1 MSLLTLR
8 NILLAFGQAPLLEKA
23 NLVVEPRQ
31 RICVIGRNG
40 AGKSSLLKI
49 INREL
54 TPDSGEIVLADTV
67 RIAKLQQDLPKNLSG
82 SVYELVARGLGK
94 QGELLAQ
101 YHAVSELLATDTS
114 AAVLKRF
121 EKLQHELDSN
131 NAWQVQQQVDTVL
144 SKMGLDA
151 EQSVTGLSGGMM
163 RRVLLAQA
171 LVNDPDLL
179 LLDEPTNHLDI
190 ETIEWLEEF
199 LLSYKKT
206 IIFITH
212 DRSLLKKLAT
222 QIVEVDAGELQTWD
236 CNYEQYLER
245 KAAQLAAADKANKL
259 FDKRL
264 AEEERWIRKGIQARR
279 TRNEGRVRKLKEMRV
294 ERQERRAV
302 VGKVKLAQQNL
313 DYSGKVVFDV
323 EGLSYSLKGRPIIKD
338 LSIKILRGD
347 KIGIIGPNGCG
358 KSTLLKLLLGEL
370 QADSG
375 TVTEGTKLSVSY
387 FDQKRL
393 QLDETKTVQENI
405 SSSSDMVEING
416 KSQHIISY
424 LGDFLFT
431 PERARTPVKVLSGG
445 ERHRLLLAR
454 IFTKPCNVLI
464 LDEPTNDLDAETLEL
479 LEERLMEYEGTLL
492 MVSHDREFINNVVT
506 STLVFEGNGTLQ
518 EYVGDYNDYLRQRI
532 VRIPANHVAKPV
544 QKSAP
549 QPESQKTTNNQL
561 SSKAKKELANLP
573 SKIEKLESKIAAL
586 HQTMATTDF
595 YQQDSAIIEK
605 AQQSLAEHEADLA
618 AAFSRWEELDL

>member
-8 NILLAFGQAPLLEKA
+8 NISLAFGQAPLLDK
-23 NLVVEPRQ
+23 VVEPKQ
-31 RICVIGRNG
+31 RICIIGRNG

-49 INREL
+49 IHREL
-54 TPDSGEIVLADTV
+54 LPDAGEMVLADRV
-67 RIAKLQQDLPKNLSG
+67 RVAKLQQDLPQNLSG

-94 QGELLAQ
+94 QGELLAEF
-101 YHAVSELLATDTS
+101 HAVSELLATDTS
-114 AAVLKRF
+114 PAVFKKF
-121 EKLQHELDSN
+121 ERLQHELDSHD
-131 NAWQVQQQVDTVL
+131 AWQVQQQVDTVL
-144 SKMGLDA
+144 SKMGLDP

-222 QIVEVDAGELQTWD
+222 QIVEVDAGELQSWD

-245 KAAQLAAADKANKL
+245 KAIQLAAGERANKL

-279 TRNEGRVRKLKEMRV
+279 TRNEGRVRALKKMRV
-294 ERQERRAV
+294 ERQERRAAI
-302 VGKVKLAQQNL
+302 GKVKLAQQKI
-313 DYSGKVVFDV
+313 DYSGKLVFDV
-323 EGLSYSLKGRPIIKD
+323 EGVSYALESKPIIKD
-338 LSIKILRGD
+338 LNLKILRGD

-370 QADSG
+370 QPDSG
-375 TVTEGTKLSVSY
+375 TVLQGTNISISY
-387 FDQKRL
+387 FDQKRM
-393 QLDETKTVQENI
+393 QLDENKTVQENI

-416 KSQHIISY
+416 KSQHVISY

-479 LEERLMEYEGTLL
+479 LEERLMEFEGTLL

-506 STLVFEGNGTLQ
+506 STLVFEGDGRLQ
-518 EYVGDYNDYLRQRI
+518 EYVGDYNDYLRQRSEEPAE
-532 VRIPANHVAKPV
+532 VQVATKSQPANK
-544 QKSAP
+544 
-549 QPESQKTTNNQL
+549 
-561 SSKAKKELANLP
+561 P
-573 SKIEKLESKIAAL
+573 SKPSNKLSYKEQQDLAKLPGQIEKLETDIARL
-586 HQTMATTDF
+586 HETMAAPDF
-595 YQQDSAIIEK
+595 YKQDSADITL
-605 AQQSLAEHEADLA
+605 AQQLLAKYETELA
-618 AAFSRWEELDL
+618 TAFARWEQLDA

>member
-8 NILLAFGQAPLLEKA
+8 NILLAFGQAPLLEQA
-23 NLVVEPRQ
+23 NLVVEPKQ

-54 TPDSGEIVLADTV
+54 VPDSGEIVLADTV
-67 RIAKLQQDLPKNLSG
+67 RIAKLQQDLPQNLTG
-82 SVYELVARGLGK
+82 TVYELVARGLGK
-94 QGELLAQ
+94 QGELLAE
-101 YHAVSELLATDTS
+101 YHAVSEQLATDTS
-114 AAVLKRF
+114 AAIYKRF
-121 EKLQHELDSN
+121 EKLQHEIESN

-151 EQSVTGLSGGMM
+151 EQSVEGLSGGMI

-199 LLSYKKT
+199 LLTYKKT

-222 QIVEVDAGELQTWD
+222 QIVEVDAGQLQSWD

-245 KAAQLAAADKANKL
+245 KAAQLDAADKASKL

-294 ERQERRAV
+294 EHQQRRAAI
-302 VGKVKLAQQNL
+302 GKVKLAQQTL
-313 DYSGKVVFDV
+313 DYSGKMVFDV
-323 EGLSYSLKGRPIIKD
+323 EGMSYSTDAKPIIKD
-338 LSIKILRGD
+338 LTLKILRGD

-370 QADSG
+370 QPDAG
-375 TVTEGTKLSVSY
+375 TIVEGTKLSVSY
-387 FDQKRL
+387 FDQKRM

-416 KSQHIISY
+416 RSQHIISY
-424 LGDFLFT
+424 LSDFLFT

-506 STLVFEGNGTLQ
+506 STLVFEGEGTLQ

-532 VRIPANHVAKPV
+532 VKAPVSEVSQPALKPAK
-544 QKSAP
+544 QQSTN
-549 QPESQKTTNNQL
+549 KTL
-561 SSKAKKELANLP
+561 SSKDKKELANLP
-573 SKIEKLESKIAAL
+573 SKIEKLERKIEAS
-586 HQTMATTDF
+586 HKTMAATDF
-595 YQQDSAIIEK
+595 YQQDNATIAI
-605 AQQSLAEHEADLA
+605 AQKSLAENEAALA
-618 AAFSRWEELDL
+618 IAFARWEKLDV